1 MLFDSTTSGSTSLIL
16 RLRDN
21 ESLAWNQFVELYAPL
36 VFHWC
41 NECNLQSCDAA
52 DVMQDVFSKAAQS
65 ISQFQSRHNGTL
77 RGWLWTITQN
87 QIKDFWRKKNREVN
101 ATGGTDANL
110 RFASVVDRI
119 DDEPT
124 TEFENSRLL
133 HRALEQIEADFQ
145 AQTWTAFWR
154 SAIEGHN
161 TAWIAEDLGLSLN
174 SVRQAKSRVLRRLRE
189 QLGES

>member
-52 DVMQDVFSKAAQS
+52 DVMQDVFSKAARS
-65 ISQFQSRHNGTL
+65 ISQFQSRRNGTL

-101 ATGGTDANL
+101 AAGGTDANL
-110 RFASVVDRI
+110 RFANLVDRI
-119 DDEPT
+119 DQDRRRT
-124 TEFENSRLL
+124 DN
-133 HRALEQIEADFQ
+133 
-145 AQTWTAFWR
+145 
-154 SAIEGHN
+154 
-161 TAWIAEDLGLSLN
+161 
-174 SVRQAKSRVLRRLRE
+174 RV
-189 QLGES
+189 